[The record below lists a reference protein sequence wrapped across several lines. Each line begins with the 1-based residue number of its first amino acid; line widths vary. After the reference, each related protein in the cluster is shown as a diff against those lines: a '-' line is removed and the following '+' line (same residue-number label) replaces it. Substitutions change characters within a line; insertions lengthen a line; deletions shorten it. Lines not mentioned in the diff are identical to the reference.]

1 MTRYEM
7 AVLIARLTAGG
18 EVKEDGQKENL
29 QMLQDEF
36 SAEIKQL
43 GYRLQRIETRQRN
56 RLSFHGRL
64 DLRYQNKSFKEPTRP
79 NTASSTLNNL
89 EDKHSGDYRLR
100 LTAEARVDSKTSFN
114 LRFTTFAPDAGNLVN
129 TQGWKDGA
137 DITSQE
143 AGIDH
148 LYLKTKVG
156 LVDLVAGK
164 QPLGTDPYDMIVD
177 SDFFSFAGIRA
188 GGKIGGIY
196 LAAQYGRM
204 ANGVNINENVPTNT
218 SASNNAVRN
227 VRFTDG
233 NINLLSFAL
242 SSTADSKFNYT
253 LGYAAFKQVND
264 DAAANLNSY
273 DTNAADNTPQ
283 GKQDMFKYVYANVGY
298 AFDDQFY
305 IGGQWGKNSVRNALG
320 NRRAGTLPSNV
331 TDPTD
336 VKGGAFYS
344 IKAIWGYRDLDRR
357 GKQNL
362 TLQYFKAEEN
372 SLFTPFTSVDSPGFN
387 YRAGNPITA
396 TGAQERR
403 VAGSMYLDGWTTV
416 NLSYNYAFSP
426 KLHGQLLYSLVK
438 DDRQT
443 QYDYNYWQFMLSA
456 MF

>member
-1 MTRYEM
+1 
-7 AVLIARLTAGG
+7 L
-18 EVKEDGQKENL
+18 K
-29 QMLQDEF
+29 
-36 SAEIKQL
+36 
-43 GYRLQRIETRQRN
+43 RIEDKQRN
-56 RLSFHGRL
+56 RLNFHGRL
-64 DLRYQNKSFKEPTRP
+64 DLRYQNRNFKQPAVP
-79 NTASSTLNNL
+79 NTVTSALNNL
-89 EDKHSGDYRLR
+89 KDKNSSDYRLR
-100 LTAEARVDSKTSFN
+100 LTAEGRVDNKTSFN
-114 LRFTTFAPDAGNLVN
+114 LRFTTLAPDAGNFVN
-129 TQGWKDGA
+129 TQGWKDGG

-148 LYLKTKVG
+148 LYLKTRVG
-156 LVDLVAGK
+156 VIDLAAGK
-164 QPLGTDPYDMIVD
+164 QPLAVDPYDMIVD

-188 GGKIGGIY
+188 GGKIGGVY

-204 ANGVNINENVPTNT
+204 ANGVNINENVATNT
-218 SASNNAVRN
+218 STSANAVRN

-242 SSTADSKFNYT
+242 SSAQGGKLTYS

-264 DAAANLNSY
+264 AATANLNSY
-273 DTNAADNTPQ
+273 DTAAAERTPQ
-283 GKQDMFKYVYANVGY
+283 GKQDMFKYVYANVDY
-298 AFDDQFY
+298 AFDDKFY
-305 IGGQWGKNSVRNALG
+305 IGGQYGKNSVRNALG
-320 NRRAGTLPSNV
+320 NRREGIAPSTV

-344 IKAIWGYRDLDRR
+344 LKAILGYRDLDRR
-357 GKQNL
+357 GKQNF
-362 TLQYFKAEEN
+362 TMQYFKAEEN

-387 YRAGNPITA
+387 YRAGDPITA

-403 VAGSMYLDGWTTV
+403 IAGSMYLDGWRTI